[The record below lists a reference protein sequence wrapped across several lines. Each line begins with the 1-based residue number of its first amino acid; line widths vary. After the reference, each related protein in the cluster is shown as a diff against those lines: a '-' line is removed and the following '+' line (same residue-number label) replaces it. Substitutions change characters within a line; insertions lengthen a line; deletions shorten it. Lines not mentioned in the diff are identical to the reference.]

1 MDFSRILEDWENRPG
16 RDKRE
21 SFDKDRESAAPQ
33 EAPSRSEMERVPP
46 EDELDLHGM
55 VVEEAVAALR
65 YFLRESRLEGCR
77 KVLVIH
83 GKGLHSENRQAV
95 LKGAVQQVLMKDRNV
110 AAWGE
115 AGRKEGG
122 RGASWVWLR
131 GPSVRGK

>member
-16 RDKRE
+16 RDKQE
-21 SFDKDRESAAPQ
+21 PFDKDLEPVAPRELPT
-33 EAPSRSEMERVPP
+33 RSEMEKVPAD
-46 EDELDLHGM
+46 DELDLHGM
-55 VVEEAVAALR
+55 QWEEAVTSLR
-65 YFLRESRLEGCR
+65 YFLRESQLEGYR

-95 LKGAVQQVLMKDRNV
+95 LKGAVQQVLMKDRHV

-122 RGASWVWLR
+122 RGASWVWLG